1 MSTTRKTREA
11 RQGLGL
17 TVRPGRRR
25 QLGVVSALVLVA
37 SLTGAAVLTGGLLV
51 TVTDPEV
58 FPHPGTG
65 IWWAATTVTTV
76 GYGDVVPA
84 SDAGR
89 LVAAVLMFG
98 GVTAL
103 AFVTAIAASSI
114 VVGEVADEEQEIEAH
129 ERHVERQLTEVRARL
144 ARIEALLH
152 ARDPAAQNESEH
164 RAG

>member
-1 MSTTRKTREA
+1 M
-11 RQGLGL
+11 
-17 TVRPGRRR
+17 RPDRRR
-25 QLGVVSALVLVA
+25 QLGIVPALAGVA
-37 SLTGAAVLTGGLLV
+37 SLTAAAVLSGGLLV
-51 TVTDPEV
+51 SVTDPEV

-84 SDAGR
+84 SGAGR
-89 LVAAVLMFG
+89 LVAAALMFG
-98 GVTAL
+98 GVAAL

-129 ERHVERQLTEVRARL
+129 ERRVERQLTELETRL

-152 ARDPAAQNESEH
+152 ASPTGSDSTDRS
-164 RAG
+164 RSTT